1 MPVLKLKKKSSIA
14 IKLLSF
20 LKDVDIEKELVSN
33 KISFGGKNY
42 KYFIDYLYKGNK
54 VKPVNIMLP
63 ITSAYVK
70 SMIDKLNGCI
80 F

>member
-1 MPVLKLKKKSSIA
+1 MGK
-14 IKLLSF
+14 
-20 LKDVDIEKELVSN
+20 LVSN

-54 VKPVNIMLP
+54 VKLVSIMLP

-70 SMIDKLNGCI
+70 SMMDKLNGCI
-80 F
+80 FWLKVKAYSESVILFWIKSVLI